1 MFMKKDTFANRLQL
15 AMNKKGFKQ
24 KDLVD
29 KTGIGKTLINKYLSG
44 VAGAKDDKLSLL
56 ANALQTNE
64 VWLMGYDVPDVPSDE
79 LNNTIKEENEKQQ
92 YEKDY
97 KQILIDKG
105 LMTKDGFID
114 LDNFEKIIDYAITN
128 QNDILNKKDWVK
140 FLSQSN

>member
-1 MFMKKDTFANRLQL
+1 MKKDTFANRLQL
-15 AMNKKGFKQ
+15 AMNKNGFKQ

-29 KTGIGKTLINKYLSG
+29 RTGIGKTLINKYLSG

-79 LNNTIKEENEKQQ
+79 LNNTIKANRDIQKN
-92 YEKDY
+92 EKDY

-105 LMTKDGFID
+105 LMSTDGTID
-114 LDNFEKIIDYAITN
+114 IDNFEKIIDYAVTN
-128 QNDILNKKDWVK
+128 KNDILNKKD
-140 FLSQSN
+140 